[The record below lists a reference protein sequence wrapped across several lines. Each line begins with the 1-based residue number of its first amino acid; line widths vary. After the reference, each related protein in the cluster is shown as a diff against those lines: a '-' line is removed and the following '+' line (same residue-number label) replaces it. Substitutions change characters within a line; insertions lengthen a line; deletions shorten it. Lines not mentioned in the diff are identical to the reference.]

1 MSTEMM
7 YLAWAALL
15 TAALW
20 IPYIIAQ
27 VASNGLLNA
36 GNYTD
41 PTARPVPLWGQRAFR
56 AHINAVESFAPFAAL
71 ILLIEISTSASEWTA
86 IWAAVYFW
94 SRLVH
99 TVVFLAGVPYIR
111 TPVFTLS
118 FVAICGLFWGLMF

>member
-20 IPYIIAQ
+20 IPYVIAQ

-41 PTARPVPLWGQRAFR
+41 PTARPVPLWGPR
-56 AHINAVESFAPFAAL
+56 AHQRS
-71 ILLIEISTSASEWTA
+71 
-86 IWAAVYFW
+86 
-94 SRLVH
+94 
-99 TVVFLAGVPYIR
+99 
-111 TPVFTLS
+111 
-118 FVAICGLFWGLMF
+118 